1 LGQCVLKIP
10 NNQDFFLAFFNLDLN
25 LLKSSNHKDKVSICY
40 ESKRNHMGNKEA
52 IHKVHEHIDENFTL
66 HLERVREFLRQKSI
80 SATGEGIRE
89 TAQIVKDYIAE
100 IGGETQYCGE
110 KDFPILYGKTNAGS
124 QKTLIIYGMYDVQ
137 PVEEQKWS
145 SPPFGA
151 EIKNLPHLG
160 PCVIARGAVNSK
172 GALAG
177 LFNAINSI
185 QKIDRLPL
193 NIIFTIEGEEEIGS
207 PHFEPFIR
215 EHRDELK
222 GVGAVDFDFYEESNK
237 KVTLHLGLKGI
248 VYFDLMCRGGKKG
261 GPTESIHS
269 SVSAWISS
277 PVWRLIHAL
286 RTLVDDTE
294 RITIEGFYD
303 NVALPNETD
312 MELLKKLEETFDEKA
327 FLKEMKALC
336 FKYRLKGV
344 ELLKKGLYEPIINID
359 GIHAGYYGKGTKTVL
374 PRSASAKLDIRFGPN
389 MEPEEVIEKFK
400 NHLIQKGYDD
410 IEVIVRDNYT
420 WSKTDFNEEIVQK
433 FIASYR
439 DHRRNSEI
447 WPMATW
453 AAPYFVFSRI
463 LRMPVVS
470 GGLGHGG
477 RQHNPDEYM
486 TVEGLRDFEKFVVTF
501 LYKLSE

>member
-1 LGQCVLKIP
+1 
-10 NNQDFFLAFFNLDLN
+10 
-25 LLKSSNHKDKVSICY
+25 
-40 ESKRNHMGNKEA
+40 MGNNKI
-52 IHKVHEHIDENFTL
+52 IHKIHQHIDENFTN
-66 HLERVREFLRQKSI
+66 HLGGVREFLRQKSI

-89 TAQIVKDYIAE
+89 TAQIVKDFITE

-110 KDFPILYGKTNAGS
+110 EDFPIVFGKVNEGS

-137 PVEEQKWS
+137 PVDEHKWT

-151 EIKNLPHLG
+151 EIKNLPNLG

-172 GALAG
+172 GALSG
-177 LFNAINSI
+177 LFNALRSI
-185 QKIDRLPL
+185 REVDRLPL
-193 NIIFTIEGEEEIGS
+193 NLIFTIEGEEEIGS
-207 PHFEPFIR
+207 PHFESFIR
-215 EHRDELK
+215 EHRNELK
-222 GVGAVDFDFYEESNK
+222 GIGAVDFDFYEESK
-237 KVTLHLGLKGI
+237 KEVTLHLGLKGI
-248 VYFDLMCRGGKKG
+248 VYFDLLCRGGKKG
-261 GPTESIHS
+261 GPTESLHS

-303 NVALPNETD
+303 NVALPSETD
-312 MELLKKLEETFDEKA
+312 TELLKKLEESFDEKT
-327 FLKEMKALC
+327 FLKVMKALC

-344 ELLKKGLYEPIINID
+344 ELLKKGLYQPIINID

-389 MEPEEVIEKFK
+389 IEPEEVIEKFK
-400 NHLIQKGYDD
+400 KHLIRKGYED
-410 IEVIVRDNYT
+410 IEVTVRDNYT

-433 FIASYR
+433 FIAAYG
-439 DHRRNSEI
+439 DHGRNPEI

-501 LYKLSE
+501 LYKLAE

>member
-1 LGQCVLKIP
+1 MTNTETIK
-10 NNQDFFLAFFNLDLN
+10 
-25 LLKSSNHKDKVSICY
+25 
-40 ESKRNHMGNKEA
+40 
-52 IHKVHEHIDENFTL
+52 KVHQHIDENFQE
-66 HLERVREFLRQKSI
+66 HLEKCREFLRQKSI

-89 TAQIVKDYIAE
+89 TAQMVKDSIAE
-100 IGGETQYCGE
+100 IGGKVQYSGDE
-110 KDFPILYGKTNAGS
+110 NFPIVYGRVEAGCP
-124 QKTLIIYGMYDVQ
+124 KTLIIYGMYDVQ
-137 PVEEQKWS
+137 PVDEHKWT
-145 SPPFGA
+145 SPPFAA
-151 EIKNLPHLG
+151 EIKNLPNLG

-177 LFNAINSI
+177 LFNALRSI
-185 QKIDRLPL
+185 VKVDRLPL

-207 PHFEPFIR
+207 PHFEPFIL
-215 EHRDELK
+215 EHRDELR

-237 KVTLHLGLKGI
+237 EVTLHLGLKGI
-248 VYFDLMCRGGKKG
+248 VYLDLTCRGGKKG
-261 GPTESIHS
+261 GPTESLHS

-286 RTLVDDTE
+286 GTLVDDTE

-303 NVALPNETD
+303 NVAPPRKVDTD
-312 MELLKKLEETFDEKA
+312 LLEKLKDTLDEKA

-336 FKYRLKGV
+336 FKYRVKGV

-374 PRSASAKLDIRFGPN
+374 PRSATAKLDIRFGPN

-400 NHLIQKGYDD
+400 KHLVSLGYDD
-410 IEVIVRDNYT
+410 IEVTVRDNYT
-420 WSKTDFNEEIVQK
+420 WSKTDFNEEIVQE
-433 FIASYR
+433 FIEAYHDHGR
-439 DHRRNSEI
+439 DPEI

-463 LRMPVVS
+463 LRLPVVS